1 MKAPGT
7 LLLIGGTSDIGR
19 AVALHY
25 AKAGWRVRLAA
36 RNLEEVERNAN
47 DIAVR
52 CEVEVTTHALDI
64 QRIDT
69 FEAFVDRLSEL
80 PDTVICVIGWMGSQ
94 RRAEG
99 DLEHAGE
106 VLRSNFEGPAL
117 LLSLFAE
124 RFAARQSGVIVGIS
138 SVAGDR
144 GRASNYYYGAAK
156 AGFTA
161 FLSGLR
167 NRLAT
172 CGVRVVTIK
181 PGFVRTKMT
190 AGMVLPAG
198 LTADP
203 ARVARIVFATAEG
216 RRADVVYVP
225 GVWRPV
231 MFLIRCLPESIF
243 KRLHL

>member
-1 MKAPGT
+1 MKTTGT
-7 LLLIGGTSDIGR
+7 LLLIGGTSGIGR

-36 RNLEEVERNAN
+36 RNMEEAERNAN
-47 DIAVR
+47 DIAIR
-52 CEVEVTTHALDI
+52 CKVEVTTHALDI
-64 QRIDT
+64 LRIDT

-94 RRAEG
+94 RHAEG
-99 DLEHAGE
+99 DFEHGSE
-106 VLRSNFEGPAL
+106 VLRSSFMGPAL
-117 LLSLFAE
+117 LLGLFAK
-124 RFAARQSGVIVGIS
+124 RFAARRSGVIVGIS

-172 CGVRVVTIK
+172 RGVRVVTIK

-203 ARVARIVFATAEG
+203 ACVARVVFAAAE
-216 RRADVVYVP
+216 RRKADVVYVP

-231 MFLIRCLPESIF
+231 MFLIRCLPETIF

>member
-1 MKAPGT
+1 MKTTGT
-7 LLLIGGTSDIGR
+7 LLLIGGTSGIGR

-36 RNLEEVERNAN
+36 RNLEEVECNAN

-52 CEVEVTTHALDI
+52 YEAEVTTHVLDI
-64 QRIDT
+64 LRTDT
-69 FEAFVDRLSEL
+69 FEAFVNRLPEL
-80 PDTVICVIGWMGSQ
+80 PDTVMCVIGWMGSQ
-94 RRAEG
+94 PQAEV
-99 DLEHAGE
+99 DLDHAGQ

-124 RFAARQSGVIVGIS
+124 RFAARRAGVIVGFS

-167 NRLAT
+167 NRLST
-172 CGVRVVTIK
+172 TGVRVVTIK

-190 AGMVLPAG
+190 AGMVLPAC

-203 ARVARIVFATAEG
+203 AHVARVVFAAAED

-225 GVWRPV
+225 GLWRPV
-231 MFLIRCLPESIF
+231 MFVIKCLPEMIF